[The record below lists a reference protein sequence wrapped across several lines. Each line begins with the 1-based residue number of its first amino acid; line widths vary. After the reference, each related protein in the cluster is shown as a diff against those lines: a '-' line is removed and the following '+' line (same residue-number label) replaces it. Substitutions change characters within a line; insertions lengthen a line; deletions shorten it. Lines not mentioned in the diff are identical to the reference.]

1 LTTRFGFKAGAL
13 LTGAIWTAWHL
24 PLVFFADYNNTAP
37 PWFAVTCFA
46 ALVLGMSV
54 IMAWLR
60 LSSGSLWTAAVFH
73 ASHNQFIQVFFT
85 PATSMRGTKTSFAI
99 DEFGFALPA
108 VVLILAIVFWRLART
123 PVRLKSELDGLP
135 H

>member
-1 LTTRFGFKAGAL
+1 M
-13 LTGAIWTAWHL
+13 
-24 PLVFFADYNNTAP
+24 
-37 PWFAVTCFA
+37 
-46 ALVLGMSV
+46 LGMSV

-99 DEFGFALPA
+99 DEFGFALPRRRA
-108 VVLILAIVFWRLART
+108 DSRDRILET
-123 PVRLKSELDGLP
+123 GEKTGSTQE
-135 H
+135 

>member
-1 LTTRFGFKAGAL
+1 M
-13 LTGAIWTAWHL
+13 
-24 PLVFFADYNNTAP
+24 
-37 PWFAVTCFA
+37 
-46 ALVLGMSV
+46 LGMSV

-85 PATSMRGTKTSFAI
+85 PATSMRGAKTSFAI

-108 VVLILAIVFWRLART
+108 VVLILAIVFWRLPRKPAQING
-123 PVRLKSELDGLP
+123 EIND
-135 H
+135 HI